1 MFPDNNGS
9 QADKINV
16 FDSSDD
22 IRISEIPVLNL
33 AFFGDAVYSMMIRE
47 MLVGKNEI
55 SPSHIHSESTKYVSA
70 VFQSGFSERILGILD
85 EKELA
90 VFKRGRNA
98 HTSHTPKN
106 ASEAQ
111 YHRATG
117 LETLFGYLYITKN
130 FQRLKELFS
139 YIYDTNG

>member
-1 MFPDNNGS
+1 MYPDNINS
-9 QADKINV
+9 DADMISV
-16 FDSSDD
+16 SD
-22 IRISEIPVLNL
+22 RVKISEIPVLNL
-33 AFFGDAVYSMMIRE
+33 AFFGDAVYSLMIRE
-47 MLVGKNEI
+47 MLVSGNDI
-55 SPSHIHSESTKYVSA
+55 APSNIHSESTKYVSA
-70 VFQSGFSERILGILD
+70 VFQSELAGRILDILD

-117 LETLFGYLYITKN
+117 LETLFGYLYINKD
-130 FQRLKELFS
+130 FGRLKELFS
-139 YIYDTNG
+139 YIYEM

>member
-1 MFPDNNGS
+1 MYPDNINS
-9 QADKINV
+9 DADMISV
-16 FDSSDD
+16 PDSVK
-22 IRISEIPVLNL
+22 ISEIPVLNL
-33 AFFGDAVYSMMIRE
+33 AFFGDAVYSLMVRE
-47 MLVGKNEI
+47 MLVCRNDV
-55 SPSHIHSESTKYVSA
+55 SPSNIHPESTKYVSA
-70 VFQSGFSERILGILD
+70 VFQSELAGKILDLLD

-117 LETLFGYLYITKN
+117 LEALFGYLYISKN

-139 YIYDTNG
+139 YIYEM

>member
-1 MFPDNNGS
+1 MYPDN
-9 QADKINV
+9 IN
-16 FDSSDD
+16 SDAGMISISD
-22 IRISEIPVLNL
+22 GVKISEIPVLNL
-33 AFFGDAVYSMMIRE
+33 AFFGDAVYSLMIRE
-47 MLVGKNEI
+47 MLVCRNDVL
-55 SPSHIHSESTKYVSA
+55 PSNIHSESTKYVSA
-70 VFQSGFSERILGILD
+70 VFQSELAGKILDLLD

-117 LETLFGYLYITKN
+117 LEALFGYLYISKN

-139 YIYDTNG
+139 YIYEM

>member
-1 MFPDNNGS
+1 MYPDNINS
-9 QADKINV
+9 DADMISIS
-16 FDSSDD
+16 DSVK
-22 IRISEIPVLNL
+22 ISEIPVLNL
-33 AFFGDAVYSMMIRE
+33 AFFGDAVYSLMIRE
-47 MLVGKNEI
+47 MLVSGNDI
-55 SPSHIHSESTKYVSA
+55 SPSNIHFESTKYVSA
-70 VFQSGFSERILGILD
+70 VFQSELAGRILDILD

-117 LETLFGYLYITKN
+117 LETLFGYLYINKD
-130 FQRLKELFS
+130 FGRLKELFS
-139 YIYDTNG
+139 YIYEM

>member
-1 MFPDNNGS
+1 MYPDNINS
-9 QADKINV
+9 DADMISIS
-16 FDSSDD
+16 DSVK
-22 IRISEIPVLNL
+22 ISEIPVLNL
-33 AFFGDAVYSMMIRE
+33 AFFGDAVYSLMIRE
-47 MLVGKNEI
+47 MLVSGNDI
-55 SPSHIHSESTKYVSA
+55 SPSNIHFESTKYVSA
-70 VFQSGFSERILGILD
+70 VFQSELAGRILDILD

-117 LETLFGYLYITKN
+117 LETLFGYLYINKD
-130 FQRLKELFS
+130 FERLKELFS
-139 YIYDTNG
+139 YIYEM

>member
-1 MFPDNNGS
+1 MYPDN
-9 QADKINV
+9 IN
-16 FDSSDD
+16 SDAGMISISD
-22 IRISEIPVLNL
+22 GVKISEIPVLNL
-33 AFFGDAVYSMMIRE
+33 AFFGDAVYSLMIRE
-47 MLVGKNEI
+47 MLVRRNDV
-55 SPSHIHSESTKYVSA
+55 SPSNIHPESTKYVSA
-70 VFQSGFSERILGILD
+70 VFQSELAGKILDLLD

-117 LETLFGYLYITKN
+117 LEALFGYLYISKN

-139 YIYDTNG
+139 YIYEM

>member
-1 MFPDNNGS
+1 MYPDNINS
-9 QADKINV
+9 NADMISIP
-16 FDSSDD
+16 DSVK
-22 IRISEIPVLNL
+22 ISEIPVLNL
-33 AFFGDAVYSMMIRE
+33 AFFGDAVYSLMVRE
-47 MLVGKNEI
+47 MLVCRNDV
-55 SPSHIHSESTKYVSA
+55 SPSNIHSESTKYVSA
-70 VFQSGFSERILGILD
+70 VFQSELAGKILDILD

-130 FQRLKELFS
+130 FIRLKELFS
-139 YIYDTNG
+139 YIYEM

>member
-1 MFPDNNGS
+1 MYPDNINS
-9 QADKINV
+9 DADMISIS
-16 FDSSDD
+16 DSVK
-22 IRISEIPVLNL
+22 ISEIPVLNL
-33 AFFGDAVYSMMIRE
+33 AFFGDAVYSLMIRE
-47 MLVGKNEI
+47 MLVSRNDI
-55 SPSHIHSESTKYVSA
+55 APSSIHFESTKYVSA
-70 VFQSGFSERILGILD
+70 VFQSELAGKILDILD

-117 LETLFGYLYITKN
+117 LETLFGYLYINKN
-130 FQRLKELFS
+130 FGRLKELFS
-139 YIYDTNG
+139 YIYEM